1 MNLESILDTLF
12 DKDTSKAFESL
23 KELELLS
30 DNTDILYPYINKF
43 VEMANSEKNV
53 IRVRGFRLFCKQA
66 KWDTENMINKH
77 LNDVLVILD
86 DEKPTAIRQALQYLE
101 FIVPYKME
109 LNERIKEAAL
119 SIDCTKFKDTMRPL
133 IEKDVQNLVRLIET
147 QY

>member
-30 DNTDILYPYINKF
+30 DNTDMLYPYINKF

-133 IEKDVQNLVRLIET
+133 IEKDVQNLVRLIEA
-147 QY
+147 QS